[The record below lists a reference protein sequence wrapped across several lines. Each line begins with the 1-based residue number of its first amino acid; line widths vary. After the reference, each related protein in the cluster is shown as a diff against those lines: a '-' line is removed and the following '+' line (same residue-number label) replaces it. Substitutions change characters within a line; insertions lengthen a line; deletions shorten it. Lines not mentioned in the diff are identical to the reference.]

1 MVSLSAD
8 SHGAINSGSRGAF
21 FFDDLAVEQDD
32 APSPNLLQDQRP
44 SRGPQGPQ
52 GPQGSINGDD
62 DDVMLIP
69 AAGFRSPS
77 GGSGGASDFSR
88 LKTPLLLL
96 LEILLF
102 VGVLVAAFVLPRFLQ
117 RKEAPDVQPD
127 YAIPYYI
134 LLYAQSMLWFVIFII
149 DRALWLQHRKV
160 QMRGYLDFHR
170 KNKTARQ
177 APLIVVSLFNSLLLL
192 AATLLQQFPLQ
203 SPEAAF
209 QTKSGSALVTAFN
222 AAIHSLDKNN
232 VVQMVVTVE
241 VICALVPIFILLL
254 RTMRFNGEALRPD
267 VQQEDAMMQ
276 SAVPGFGASI
286 ASDVGFRDASLV
298 NVQEGDSVSSREL
311 IEKQAD
317 QIRYLKSQCANLS
330 RKCLKF
336 QAQIDSIREQ

>member
-1 MVSLSAD
+1 MVSLSVD
-8 SHGAINSGSRGAF
+8 THGVPNSGSRGAF

-32 APSPNLLQDQRP
+32 SPTNNVLHNQRSP
-44 SRGPQGPQ
+44 RGPQ

-69 AAGFRSPS
+69 STGFRSPS
-77 GGSGGASDFSR
+77 SGSGGASDFPR
-88 LKTPLLLL
+88 LKTPL
-96 LEILLF
+96 ILLF
-102 VGVLVAAFVLPRFLQ
+102 EGLLFVAVAVSAFLLPHFLHS
-117 RKEAPDVQPD
+117 KASPETPTDHS
-127 YAIPYYI
+127 IPYYI
-134 LLYAQSMLWFVIFII
+134 LLYAQSMLWFVIFVI
-149 DRALWLQHRKV
+149 DRTLWLQHRKI

-203 SPEAAF
+203 SPEASSSSSSSAF
-209 QTKSGSALVTAFN
+209 MTAFR

-232 VVQMVVTVE
+232 VVEVVVTVE
-241 VICALVPIFILLL
+241 AVCALVPIAILLV
-254 RTMRFNGEALRPD
+254 RTLRFNGEALQPD

-276 SAVPGFGASI
+276 SAVPGFGTSSAR
-286 ASDVGFRDASLV
+286 DVGFRDASLV

-336 QAQIDSIREQ
+336 QAQIDSIRDQ

>member
-1 MVSLSAD
+1 MV
-8 SHGAINSGSRGAF
+8 
-21 FFDDLAVEQDD
+21 VQ
-32 APSPNLLQDQRP
+32 
-44 SRGPQGPQ
+44 GPQGPQ

-160 QMRGYLDFHR
+160 G
-170 KNKTARQ
+170 
-177 APLIVVSLFNSLLLL
+177 
-192 AATLLQQFPLQ
+192 
-203 SPEAAF
+203 
-209 QTKSGSALVTAFN
+209 
-222 AAIHSLDKNN
+222 
-232 VVQMVVTVE
+232 
-241 VICALVPIFILLL
+241 
-254 RTMRFNGEALRPD
+254 
-267 VQQEDAMMQ
+267 
-276 SAVPGFGASI
+276 
-286 ASDVGFRDASLV
+286 
-298 NVQEGDSVSSREL
+298 
-311 IEKQAD
+311 
-317 QIRYLKSQCANLS
+317 RYLWRSCYELNALPRLS
-330 RKCLKF
+330 GLVWFRW
-336 QAQIDSIREQ
+336 R

>member
-117 RKEAPDVQPD
+117 RKAPDVQPD
-127 YAIPYYI
+127 YTIPYYI
-134 LLYAQSMLWFVIFII
+134 LLYGQSMLWFVIFII
-149 DRALWLQHRKV
+149 DRALWLQHRK
-160 QMRGYLDFHR
+160 
-170 KNKTARQ
+170 
-177 APLIVVSLFNSLLLL
+177 
-192 AATLLQQFPLQ
+192 